1 MVGILNLQSVIK
13 VFKDIGLPIV
23 RTKNKAPIVNAW
35 QKLAINHNEWGGNL
49 QTATEAGFVIT
60 ADIVVIDVDPRNFNE
75 GVNSL
80 QELSKAI
87 NFDLE
92 ANAKFSTKTA
102 SDGLH
107 LYYKKKSGIK
117 FPNECDKFKGVEFK
131 QIGQHV
137 VLPWSVLPEID
148 KKGNNRNGKVYYN
161 ILHNEIENLVEIP
174 QTFYDV
180 IGIRATNKAINI
192 GSGFKNHTTDIL
204 RLRQLLEKTPPANEG
219 SSGDKAT
226 YNVCCLGKDYGLS
239 PDVFFE
245 LLCEW
250 NEKCSPPWQLDDLRV
265 KMLNAY
271 SYSHNQA
278 GSHSVEE
285 MFGKIE
291 QSFLS
296 TEDANKQE
304 EALINWK
311 DELQVNKNGGYKTTL
326 KNSVLFIKHDE
337 HLRGKI
343 AFNEFS
349 GDKVWTEPTYWHN
362 TKMDSFLPN
371 GRLWTEI
378 DAIKTRYI
386 LNNYNFDVG
395 TNLIYE
401 AVTELSTSNHYHPV
415 KEWFEKNSNWD
426 KVERIDT
433 FFTKYCG
440 ADDNVYSKEVARK
453 MFCAIV
459 ARVFNP
465 GCKFDYLPI
474 FVGKQGIGKSTLL
487 KILSIHPSWF
497 CDNIGDITNAKEVIP
512 QTRGKL
518 IVEWQELALFS
529 KIDINHS
536 KSFLSTSVDR
546 VREAYHR
553 EAKDYPRQFIVIA
566 TTNQDKF
573 LLDETGNRRML
584 PIELKSID
592 TTAVAEILTQLY
604 AEAVKMY
611 REGEKLYI
619 TNKDALEIAE
629 QIQSDRFRNDEI
641 EETITDWLDN
651 MPEEIKHICT
661 KEKLQVNDVI
671 IYALKESPTKAR
683 GLANRVSNILRRL
696 GYQRQSYRMD
706 GNVKQGFV
714 KKVL

>member
-1 MVGILNLQSVIK
+1 MNSFELQKIIK
-13 VFKDIGLPIV
+13 SFKDFGLPVV

-35 QKLAINHNEWGGNL
+35 QKLATNPTGWSGNL

-60 ADIVVIDVDPRNFNE
+60 ADIIVVDVDPRNFRE
-75 GVNSL
+75 GINSL
-80 QELSKAI
+80 QELSEAI
-87 NFDLE
+87 DFDLE

-102 SDGLH
+102 SGGLH
-107 LYYKKKSGIK
+107 LYYKKKLDVR
-117 FPNECDKFKGVEFK
+117 FPNELDKFKGVEFK
-131 QIGQHV
+131 QMGQQV
-137 VLPWSVLPEID
+137 VLPNSTLPDGRQYVLIND
-148 KKGNNRNGKVYYN
+148 
-161 ILHNEIENLVEIP
+161 NLEQLLDIP
-174 QTFYDV
+174 QKFYELIGEKSSDRV
-180 IGIRATNKAINI
+180 INV

-204 RLRQLLEKTPPANEG
+204 RLKQLLEKTPPATEG
-219 SSGDKAT
+219 DSGDKAT
-226 YNVCCLGKDYGLS
+226 YNVCCLGKDFGLS

-250 NEKCSPPWQLDDLRV
+250 NEKCSPPWRLEDLKA

-271 SYSHNQA
+271 SYSHNKA
-278 GSHSVEE
+278 GSHSVEV
-285 MFGKIE
+285 MFDKIE

-296 TEDANKQE
+296 PEDAKNQE
-304 EALINWK
+304 EALIDWRN
-311 DELQVNKNGGYKTTL
+311 ELQVNKNGGYKTTL
-326 KNSVLFIKHDE
+326 KNAVLFMKHDE
-337 HLRGKI
+337 HLKGKI

-349 GDKVWTEPTYWHN
+349 GDKVWLEPSYWHN
-362 TKMDSFLPN
+362 TNMNSYLPN
-371 GRLWTEI
+371 GRIWTDT

-386 LNNYNFDVG
+386 FNNYNFDVG

-401 AVTELSTSNHYHPV
+401 AVTELSTSNYYHPV
-415 KEWFEKNSNWD
+415 KEWLEKNSKWD
-426 KVERIDT
+426 GVKRLDT

-459 ARVFNP
+459 ARVFDP

-584 PIELKSID
+584 PIELRDID
-592 TTAVAEILTQLY
+592 TTAVAGILTQLY
-604 AEAVKMY
+604 AEAVELY
-611 REGEKLYI
+611 RKGEKLYI
-619 TNKDALEIAE
+619 TNEEALKIAE
-629 QIQSDRFRNDEI
+629 QIQFDRFKADEI
-641 EETITDWLDN
+641 EDVVVEWLDN
-651 MPEEIKHICT
+651 IPEEIKHICT
-661 KEKLQVNDVI
+661 KEKLQVNDIVI
-671 IYALKESPTKAR
+671 HCLKETPAKAR
-683 GLANRVSNILRRL
+683 GLSNRVSNVLRRL
-696 GYQRQSYRMD
+696 GYKSQSYRQE
-706 GNVKQGFV
+706 GKVKYGFV
-714 KKVL
+714 KK